1 MSTGG
6 KRFSYSCAGVPSAF
20 SFPTGDNQ
28 RGIRTRAIISG
39 VINGPA
45 ITRSHSCTSSFQSSY
60 SNRSRKSESGG
71 CSSSV
76 RKNDGELYSIVRS
89 FLGSTVSLQHGKRC
103 TPIGA
108 NRIQHGI
115 EGSGIRQQQ
124 IREDKIEHEHSNI

>member
-6 KRFSYSCAGVPSAF
+6 KSFSYSWAGVPSAF
-20 SFPTGDNQ
+20 SFATGDNQ
-28 RGIRTRAIISG
+28 RGIRSRAIING
-39 VINGPA
+39 VINGPV
-45 ITRSHSCTSSFQSSY
+45 ISRSTSCTSSFQPSY
-60 SNRSRKSESGG
+60 TNRRRKSKSGG

-76 RKNDGELYSIVRS
+76 RKNDGELYSIVLS
-89 FLGSTVSLQHGKRC
+89 FLGSTVTLQNRKRC

-115 EGSGIRQQQ
+115 KGSGVRQQQ